1 MMSAVSYGTL
11 ALVAWGALSFGAVYP
26 WAYWPLMAGTIVCA
40 AGWWKRGASADLKA
54 RPLTRASPRA
64 VSVALVAGM
73 AAIGVAALLQLV
85 PLPRAVLATMSPA
98 TDAFLDQYDIV
109 YATQHEASHTLSIR
123 PESSWLGLAI
133 LTILSLFLFSL
144 ARGLTKAGP
153 RTLAA
158 GLVGLGVLLAVIGI
172 VQNATFTG
180 KIYGFWEP
188 FQFGLTFGPF
198 VNRNHFAGWMMMT
211 LSVSLGYFGAVVAR
225 GIRGVK
231 PGWRERVLWLSS
243 PDANRA
249 ALVGAATAVMGL
261 SLVMTLSRSGITC
274 FVLAL
279 TLTGL
284 TVVRRQRSGLKRVVA
299 TTYLVVLFGLSA
311 AWVGPDTIAR
321 RFVDVAN
328 SGRIRVEIWNN
339 TVEIAQDFPMVGTGL
354 NTYGTAM
361 LLYQSVQ
368 LNRQITAAH
377 NDYLQLVSEG
387 GLLLGIPIVVT
398 LGLFVRELRKRFLEG
413 RDDETTYWIRVG
425 AVTGLIAIA
434 FQEIG
439 EFSLQMPGNALLFT
453 VLAAMAIHR
462 GGVAEVQR
470 SGGPRSGATQGA
482 GRSD

>member
-1 MMSAVSYGTL
+1 
-11 ALVAWGALSFGAVYP
+11 
-26 WAYWPLMAGTIVCA
+26 
-40 AGWWKRGASADLKA
+40 
-54 RPLTRASPRA
+54 
-64 VSVALVAGM
+64 M

-133 LTILSLFLFSL
+133 STILSLFLFSL

-153 RTLAA
+153 RNLAA

-284 TVVRRQRSGLKRVVA
+284 TVVRRQRSGLKRIVA

-339 TVEIAQDFPMVGTGL
+339 
-354 NTYGTAM
+354 N
-361 LLYQSVQ
+361 
-368 LNRQITAAH
+368 
-377 NDYLQLVSEG
+377 
-387 GLLLGIPIVVT
+387 
-398 LGLFVRELRKRFLEG
+398 G
-413 RDDETTYWIRVG
+413 RDRPRLSNGRNRPEHIWHGHAALPKRAAQPANHCGPQRLPPTRLRRRLVVG
-425 AVTGLIAIA
+425 HSGRRHTWPVCSRAQKAI
-434 FQEIG
+434 
-439 EFSLQMPGNALLFT
+439 PG
-453 VLAAMAIHR
+453 R
-462 GGVAEVQR
+462 
-470 SGGPRSGATQGA
+470 PR
-482 GRSD
+482 R